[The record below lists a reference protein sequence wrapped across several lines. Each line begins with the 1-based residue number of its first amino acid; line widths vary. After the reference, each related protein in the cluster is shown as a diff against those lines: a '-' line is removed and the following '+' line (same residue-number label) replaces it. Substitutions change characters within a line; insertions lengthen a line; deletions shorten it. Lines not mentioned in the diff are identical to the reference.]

1 MAIRNMLTRL
11 QGPKAVPKTLDGDAN
26 LPMDTGHPVRVGLWV
41 LGVGFGGFLV
51 WAALAPLDQGVPT
64 SGQVVVTGNRKAV
77 QNLSPGMVEAIL
89 VKDGDEVRSGDVLVR
104 LDPTMARSQ
113 YETARSQWFVAKA
126 TEARLLAES
135 QGQSEI
141 LFPDELLKEKDDPRA
156 ASAMAVQTQLLRA
169 RQSGL
174 QAELGAMKNTLAGL
188 QSSAAGLE
196 ATRRA
201 KETQSKLLLEELKGL
216 RELAADGY
224 LPRNRLSEQ
233 ERLLAQLGGRH
244 FRGSRQPRPH
254 SAEHRRDPNADA
266 RATAGVSS
274 GG

>member
-1 MAIRNMLTRL
+1 LAASWSGLPWHPWTR
-11 QGPKAVPKTLDGDAN
+11 VC
-26 LPMDTGHPVRVGLWV
+26 R
-41 LGVGFGGFLV
+41 
-51 WAALAPLDQGVPT
+51 DQGVPT

-174 QAELGAMKNTLAGL
+174 QAELGAMKNMLAGL
-188 QSSAAGLE
+188 Q
-196 ATRRA
+196 
-201 KETQSKLLLEELKGL
+201 
-216 RELAADGY
+216 
-224 LPRNRLSEQ
+224 
-233 ERLLAQLGGRH
+233 
-244 FRGSRQPRPH
+244 
-254 SAEHRRDPNADA
+254 
-266 RATAGVSS
+266 
-274 GG
+274 